1 LRAAPRRP
9 RRGRWPR
16 SLRTSRGVREI
27 DVPTL
32 VVGADHDVVEP
43 LELLREHAVAVIP
56 GARLVEIPDCGHL
69 IPLEQPERLTNEIAS
84 FIERET

>member
-1 LRAAPRRP
+1 MEQIVEDSPAATAA
-9 RRGRWPR
+9 WP
-16 SLRTSRGVREI
+16 LAAITEDVPRGVREI

-56 GARLVEIPDCGHL
+56 GARLVEIPDCGH
-69 IPLEQPERLTNEIAS
+69 P
-84 FIERET
+84 

>member
-1 LRAAPRRP
+1 
-9 RRGRWPR
+9 
-16 SLRTSRGVREI
+16 V
-27 DVPTL
+27 
-32 VVGADHDVVEP
+32 
-43 LELLREHAVAVIP
+43 ELLREHVVALIP